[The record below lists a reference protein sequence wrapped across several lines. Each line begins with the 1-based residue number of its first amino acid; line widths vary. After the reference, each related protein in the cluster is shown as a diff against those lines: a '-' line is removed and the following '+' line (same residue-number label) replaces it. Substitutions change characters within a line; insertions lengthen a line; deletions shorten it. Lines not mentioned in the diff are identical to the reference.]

1 MIVVP
6 SPIVSLKLF
15 RVIRNSMCIC
25 ICKYIYIPI
34 YIYVCV
40 YMYIYIY
47 VCIIVYLYIY
57 FILSKACKAYLESI
71 KVLCFSK
78 VFSAHSGQFVGKGA
92 TCFGL
97 RAQVSQLSQQTMQPK
112 KQRIDKTSEN
122 KH

>member
-15 RVIRNSMCIC
+15 RVIEN
-25 ICKYIYIPI
+25 
-34 YIYVCV
+34 V
-40 YMYIYIY
+40 YSIYIYIY
-47 VCIIVYLYIY
+47 THACVP
-57 FILSKACKAYLESI
+57 LSSCVAMSFFRKACKAYLESL

-112 KQRIDKTSEN
+112 KERIDKTSEN